1 MRSSR
6 SLAHK
11 TRKTPNAQHP
21 TPNVEV
27 DGMHR
32 SRFANQPSRNF
43 TTDPMGW
50 LLSDQFVG
58 HCLPAVISELSQG
71 SGATALSLTA

>member
-11 TRKTPNAQHP
+11 TRKTPNAQLQRP
-21 TPNVEV
+21 MSKSTACIVAA
-27 DGMHR
+27 
-32 SRFANQPSRNF
+32 FANQPSRNF